1 MKRMRRFIGKNKSI
15 VSKVILG
22 IMLFSIIISAIPLG
36 VLADNIDN
44 SITTNVEE
52 EENII
57 EEKGEDVTKEE
68 ENVIEE
74 EEIDKEIDKEIDE
87 EKEGNLIINILEYDN
102 EPSKEL
108 IAIDKEIYLSG
119 AGFQVSNNNL
129 VNSAISDS
137 NGKAILTVP
146 YGEYTIKQSTAP
158 DKYKMNN
165 VTEIIINVNKEE
177 TNVYFYNALIKEE
190 IKKEKIDIKVT
201 KDWEGT
207 EEESIKVN
215 LLANGEIIDTVNIV
229 NNDWTFTF
237 KDLDILDE
245 DNNIIKYT
253 VEEVRNDGQVIKV
266 YGNVLDGFIIT
277 STIIVPDVNKIDID
291 VKKVWE
297 GKKQARA
304 VINLMIGHEKI
315 DSIVLNSKNNWQY
328 TFENLNYNDEN
339 DLKINYSVTEDE
351 IEGYEV
357 EITGNSEKGF
367 VITNIENKPV
377 YTEKRD
383 IYVKKVWDGEKQKRT
398 EVDLILNNKVIDSVI
413 LNESNRWQHTFED
426 LDATDEE
433 GVELEYTIGEEKIR
447 GYSVKVTGNMNRG
460 FTITNTEEG
469 RESKRDIS
477 IEKYWI
483 GEPLDEVTIKL
494 FANGKEIEKVKLN
507 NRNKFKYVFEDMPV
521 FKYVKAKDRNGV
533 SYEIEEEIEYT
544 IGELKI
550 DGYKVD
556 IKGDMKKGFEI
567 TNTQIEEPNPI
578 KIINI
583 PVNMSWIGSSPA
595 KNEIAIKLFG
605 DTNIVDSVI
614 LSDFNNWS
622 HVFRDMPAVNSETD
636 KDIIY
641 YLSDVIVEGYNVNIE
656 GSMSTGYTIV
666 ATPNHYRPDVLSYD
680 YVHHNAND
688 TGGDIVIDDNNID
701 SRPSLEKNNDYVEDV
716 KTNDPG
722 IIHTIILSILTGALF
737 IIINKKRKLNKF
749 K

>member
-1 MKRMRRFIGKNKSI
+1 M
-15 VSKVILG
+15 
-22 IMLFSIIISAIPLG
+22 
-36 VLADNIDN
+36 N
-44 SITTNVEE
+44 S
-52 EENII
+52 
-57 EEKGEDVTKEE
+57 
-68 ENVIEE
+68 
-74 EEIDKEIDKEIDE
+74 
-87 EKEGNLIINILEYDN
+87 
-102 EPSKEL
+102 
-108 IAIDKEIYLSG
+108 
-119 AGFQVSNNNL
+119 
-129 VNSAISDS
+129 
-137 NGKAILTVP
+137 
-146 YGEYTIKQSTAP
+146 
-158 DKYKMNN
+158 
-165 VTEIIINVNKEE
+165 VTEIIVNIDKEE
-177 TNVYFYNALIKEE
+177 TNVYFYNTPIEEENEE
-190 IKKEKIDIKVT
+190 IKNEKIDIKVT

-207 EEESIKVN
+207 KEESIKVN
-215 LLANGEIIDTVNIV
+215 LLANGKIIDTVNIV

-237 KDLDILDE
+237 EDLDVLDE
-245 DNNIIKYT
+245 NNNVIKYT
-253 VEEVRNDGQVIKV
+253 VEEVRDDGQVIKV
-266 YGNVLDGFIIT
+266 YGNAIDGFIIT
-277 STIIVPDVNKIDID
+277 STIIIPDTNKIDID
-291 VKKVWE
+291 VKKIWD
-297 GKKQARA
+297 GKKQSRA

-367 VITNIENKPV
+367 VITNVENKPI

-433 GVELEYTIGEEKIR
+433 GIELEYTIGEEKIR

-483 GEPLDEVTIKL
+483 GESLDEVTIKL
-494 FANGKEIEKVKLN
+494 FANGKETEKVKLN

-567 TNTQIEEPNPI
+567 TNTQIEKPNPI
-578 KIINI
+578 KTINI
-583 PVNMSWIGSSPA
+583 PVNMSWIGSSAA
-595 KNEIAIKLFG
+595 KTAIAIKLFG
-605 DTNIVDSVI
+605 DTDSVDSVI

-622 HVFRDMPAVNSETD
+622 HVFRDMPAVNSETG

-641 YLSDVIVEGYNVNIE
+641 YLSDVVVEGYNVNIE

-666 ATPNHYRPDVLSYD
+666 ATPSHYKPDVLSYD

-701 SRPSLEKNNDYVEDV
+701 SRSSLEKNNDYVEDV

-722 IIHTIILSILTGALF
+722 ITHAIILSILTGALF